1 MHRYYFIDEEFPHNQ
16 VSPTNVS
23 SNQSQILRPCG
34 VGMPQQ
40 HNQQFMNNRPGS
52 NGNIQQNNNSLQ
64 QPDIPKVHQL
74 DGYNAA
80 QNSSVTSTNCSVSST
95 SLPLNTM
102 NDIHAQQQSSN
113 LFGKIQLF
121 DYHLDKNI
129 LVSSNYWNV
138 WMAAD

>member
-1 MHRYYFIDEEFPHNQ
+1 MLILRSFLISENENRYYFIDEEFPHNQ

-52 NGNIQQNNNSLQ
+52 NGTIQQNNNSVQ
-64 QPDIPKVHQL
+64 QPAIPKVQQL

-102 NDIHAQQQSSN
+102 NDIHAQQQNSN
-113 LFGKIQLF
+113 IFGKIF
-121 DYHLDKNI
+121 DPHLD
-129 LVSSNYWNV
+129 
-138 WMAAD
+138 